1 MLSTW
6 SQAVWQ
12 SIRQWLVHAIYGTFH
27 EAADIY
33 LSPIMFEHSK
43 TSWQKLMIQQT
54 IYHYTFI
61 AQIHGIQYMVLC
73 VQNVISNVLIKLN
86 IPCRLVLPRRREG
99 TMVDSSTC
107 TLPRKP
113 IDVDDGVEQL
123 VQQKRKYWHLAMI
136 DYVLQHYVQGSNLSM
151 PSHGCDIYH

>member
-1 MLSTW
+1 
-6 SQAVWQ
+6 
-12 SIRQWLVHAIYGTFH
+12 
-27 EAADIY
+27 
-33 LSPIMFEHSK
+33 
-43 TSWQKLMIQQT
+43 MIQQT